1 DVEAGVDADTGAE
14 ASIEPKIPRRGR
26 RARSTEPSTKSM
38 EQMLWDAACS
48 IRGEK
53 DAPKFKDYLLPLLF
67 VKRLSDVFDDEIDR
81 LAEEFGDRQ
90 IALETAESDHSL
102 IRFYIPPEARW
113 AVLRGVERY
122 DWPMDNG
129 DPPQSTAPKDVG
141 QHLTKATRAIVKHNP
156 TLSGVI
162 DTVDFAAE
170 RSGERDINPAKL
182 RAVVETY
189 SDPRYRL
196 GLADVQP
203 DFLGRAYEYLLRKF
217 AEGSGQSAGEF
228 FTPTEVGF
236 LMAYIMRPRPG
247 DSCHDFACGSG
258 GLLVKL
264 QLVARELDLTSKIPL
279 RLTGQELQAE
289 SYAVA
294 CMNGIIH
301 DMEMKVARGDTMLNP
316 KFKTPKG
323 LIQTHDIV
331 VANPMWNQ
339 PFNPEVFAND
349 PFDRF
354 RTTGGATSGK
364 GDWAWLQHCLACM
377 NDRGRAAV
385 VLDTGALTRGSGSK
399 NEDKEKTIR
408 KWFVDRD
415 LVDGVI
421 LLPDN
426 LFYNTTA
433 AGVIVVLSKRK
444 PAARAG
450 KIVLLNASKHVK
462 KGKPKNYIPEEELRP
477 LAAAFQKGEAVD
489 GEIAVITTEQASA
502 ADYNLSPSRWVGQG
516 EESKYREISLI
527 VDEILE
533 LDVQASNI
541 DKSLFSLLKKI

>member
-1 DVEAGVDADTGAE
+1 MDD
-14 ASIEPKIPRRGR
+14 
-26 RARSTEPSTKSM
+26 ST
-38 EQMLWDAACS
+38 
-48 IRGEK
+48 
-53 DAPKFKDYLLPLLF
+53 
-67 VKRLSDVFDDEIDR
+67 
-81 LAEEFGDRQ
+81 
-90 IALETAESDHSL
+90 
-102 IRFYIPPEARW
+102 
-113 AVLRGVERY
+113 
-122 DWPMDNG
+122 
-129 DPPQSTAPKDVG
+129 PPQSTAPKDVG

-247 DSCHDFACGSG
+247 DGCHDFACGSG

-264 QLVARELDLTSKIPL
+264 QLVARELDPTSKIPL
-279 RLTGQELQAE
+279 KLTGQELQAE

-323 LIQTHDIV
+323 LIQAHDIV

-354 RTTGGATSGK
+354 RTSGGATSGK

-415 LVDGVI
+415 LIDGVI

-477 LAAAFQKGEAVD
+477 LAASFLKGEAVE

-516 EESKYREISLI
+516 EEGSTGSIPAILKELASLEQEQANATKT
-527 VDEILE
+527 VLE
-533 LDVQASNI
+533 LLQPLIA
-541 DKSLFSLLKKI
+541 KGAE